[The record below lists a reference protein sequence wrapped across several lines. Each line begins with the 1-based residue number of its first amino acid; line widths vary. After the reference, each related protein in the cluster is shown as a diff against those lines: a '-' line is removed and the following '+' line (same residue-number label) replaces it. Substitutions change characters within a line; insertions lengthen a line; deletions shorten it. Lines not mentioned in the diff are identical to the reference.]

1 MLTSFGSAA
10 IRFYDDQSC
19 ANQVEHAFQAC
30 RLFWALREYAV
41 CGFFGPREASV
52 LGFRTSTGGHDAHW
66 QADSSGQEAGS
77 RARAVSRV
85 SSARSMVPW
94 VEA

>member
-1 MLTSFGSAA
+1 MSPFLGTPGNML
-10 IRFYDDQSC
+10 
-19 ANQVEHAFQAC
+19 
-30 RLFWALREYAV
+30 V

-66 QADSSGQEAGS
+66 QADSSGQEAGA

-94 VEA
+94 SALGWKPEAAPSTAAASGLGN